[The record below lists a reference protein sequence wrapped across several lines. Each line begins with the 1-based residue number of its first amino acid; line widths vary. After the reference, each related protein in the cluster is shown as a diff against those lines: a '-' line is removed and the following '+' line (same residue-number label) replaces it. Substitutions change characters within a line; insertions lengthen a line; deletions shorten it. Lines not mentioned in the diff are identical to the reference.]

1 MAYAIQYTRS
11 LFFLIQMYLMM
22 VVFGLL
28 FCPLVSLNR
37 KYSYL
42 AVHVWC
48 RWVRWTAAWM
58 VGLKSEVRGVIPDH
72 EFIIAAK
79 HQSFFDIILIVSETP
94 RPKFIMKSSLRW
106 APVLGW
112 YAKKIGCVAVER
124 GKRTE
129 AIQKMMSSVASG
141 TAPPGQLIIYPQGT
155 RVAPGDFKP
164 YKIGVAAL
172 YQQTGQECLP
182 VACNVGLFWPKYGV
196 MRKPGLAV
204 VECLPVIPKGL
215 ENSDLMNELE
225 NVIEKRTNELLAE
238 STLK

>member
-48 RWVRWTAAWM
+48 RWVRWTASWM
-58 VGLKSEVRGVIPDH
+58 VGLKSEVRGVIPDPA
-72 EFIIAAK
+72 FIIAAK
-79 HQSFFDIILIVSETP
+79 QQSFFDIILIVSETP

>member
-48 RWVRWTAAWM
+48 RWVRWTASWM

-79 HQSFFDIILIVSETP
+79 HQSFFDIISVSYTH
-94 RPKFIMKSSLRW
+94 L
-106 APVLGW
+106 
-112 YAKKIGCVAVER
+112 
-124 GKRTE
+124 T
-129 AIQKMMSSVASG
+129 
-141 TAPPGQLIIYPQGT
+141 
-155 RVAPGDFKP
+155 
-164 YKIGVAAL
+164 
-172 YQQTGQECLP
+172 LP
-182 VACNVGLFWPKYGV
+182 T
-196 MRKPGLAV
+196 
-204 VECLPVIPKGL
+204 I
-215 ENSDLMNELE
+215 
-225 NVIEKRTNELLAE
+225 LLV
-238 STLK
+238 